1 MTQLKSASPPIKL
14 AKGIY
19 LWNGSDNGNV
29 GVVIGDDGFVAIDLP
44 TSPQDTLLWRTE
56 IAKLT
61 DKPLRL
67 VIFTSSTRVSGEA
80 LKALSIQ
87 RIAPPSIIQDDGW
100 AQLYSALEAT
110 YPHAPETGIP
120 LQVRADVG
128 FPDMTFT
135 DKTTYML
142 NSAAYGATQPICIDI
157 HHVGGC
163 GPGGSYV
170 TVRDTGIVFVGD
182 HVSVGEPPAFGA
194 GNLDVWLKSIANLP
208 KLKNVKLIV
217 PGHGAP
223 GHPDE
228 IGVEI
233 TDFVK
238 ALRSTMKKFMNGN
251 HSREGLAKLVPPFV
265 DMYAT
270 KRNLV
275 LTDEETERLSRRV
288 LTGLEQV
295 YAKLTPIVQAV
306 IV

>member
-1 MTQLKSASPPIKL
+1 MTSAKPVAPLTQL

-19 LWNGSDNGNV
+19 IWQDSDNGNV
-29 GVVIGDDGFVAIDLP
+29 GAVIGDDGFVAIDLP
-44 TSPQDTLLWRTE
+44 STPQDTLLWRTE
-56 IAKLT
+56 VAKVT

-67 VIFTSSTRVSGEA
+67 VVFTSSTRMNGES

-87 RIAPPSIIQDDGW
+87 RVPPPSIIQDDGW
-100 AQLYSALEAT
+100 AQLYSVLEAA

-128 FPDMTFT
+128 FPDMTFA

-142 NSAAYGATQPICIDI
+142 NSAYYGNRQPICIDI
-157 HHVGGC
+157 THVGGC

-170 TVRDTGIVFVGD
+170 TIRDTGIVFVGD
-182 HVSVGEPPAFGA
+182 HVSIGEPPAFGA
-194 GNLDVWLKSIANLP
+194 GNIEVWLKAIANLP
-208 KLKNVKLIV
+208 KLKNTKLIV

-228 IGVEI
+228 VAVEV

-238 ALRSTMKKFMNGN
+238 ALRSTMKKFMNGH
-251 HSREGLAKLVPPFV
+251 HSRDGLTKLVSPFV

-270 KRNLV
+270 KRNTV
-275 LTDEETERLSRRV
+275 LTEEETERLSRRI
-288 LTGLEQV
+288 LIGLEQV
-295 YAKLTPIVQAV
+295 YTKLTPMVQAV